1 MVVKLG
7 VFYTYMLI
15 LNSIFRIQKNSP
27 LETRRRGQIM
37 MKSKKQTFPPF
48 WKKLYGVSSL

>member
-7 VFYTYMLI
+7 VFYTYMLM

-27 LETRRRGQIM
+27 LETRHRGQIM
-37 MKSKKQTFPPF
+37 MKPKKTNFPALL
-48 WKKLYGVSSL
+48 KEAV